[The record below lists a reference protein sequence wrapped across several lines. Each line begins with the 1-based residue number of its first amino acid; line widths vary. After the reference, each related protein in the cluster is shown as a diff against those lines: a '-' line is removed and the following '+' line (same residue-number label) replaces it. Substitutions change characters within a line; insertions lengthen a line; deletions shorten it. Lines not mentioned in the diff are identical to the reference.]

1 MEISDKNIYE
11 YIVNLV
17 EDRDVINMLAVN
29 KKFNDDS
36 YFKKIL
42 EKRYPTLL
50 QLKEEN
56 ETYKHLYLRMVKYL
70 AKLWE
75 EYEIPYIP
83 SETFD
88 PERLYE
94 IANYYKSHSRVTN
107 PYTIALMDAVQIGDV
122 KSAQHLIDKGGI
134 ISVFTYERVASL
146 EMLKFLISKSFHP
159 FWLEVALDVAKQ
171 DNNQPIIAFL
181 ESQGVK

>member
-1 MEISDKNIYE
+1 MEISDKDIYE
-11 YIVNLV
+11 YIVNLA

-29 KKFNDDS
+29 KKFNNDS
-36 YFKKIL
+36 YFKKML
-42 EKRYPTLL
+42 ERRYPNLL
-50 QLKEEN
+50 QYKNEN

-83 SETFD
+83 SEIFD

-94 IANYYKSHSRVTN
+94 IANYYKSHKRVTN

-122 KSAQHLIDKGGI
+122 KSAQHLIDKGGKI
-134 ISVFTYERVASL
+134 NVFSYESVGTL
-146 EMLKFLISKSFHP
+146 EMLKFLMSKSFTP
-159 FWLEVALDVAKQ
+159 FWLE
-171 DNNQPIIAFL
+171 I
-181 ESQGVK
+181 S